1 MLFSSYFSSQT
12 TRCKIQL
19 DSDVK
24 AIDDKIKW
32 QGSVSARHVILHFL
46 PLVGHNF
53 WLVYYRFKC
62 KGNLC
67 KYGLCYTWVQILL
80 QIGPLLRLGSKCCY
94 GKDNYYAWV
103 QMLLQMGHLLH
114 LGPVITLSVPSTTC
128 LRGVGGVVEVFKKM
142 LTASPLLPSSL
153 FSLARFFA
161 ACALFSLLVRPFYL
175 STLTES
181 LAEARTKSANAQIR
195 VVNEFPRSQLQKLLL
210 MMSLSIQK

>member
-46 PLVGHNF
+46 PLIGHNF
-53 WLVYYRFKC
+53 WLVYYRFKY
-62 KGNLC
+62 KGNL
-67 KYGLCYTWVQILL
+67 WVQMLL

-94 GKDNYYAWV
+94 GNDNYYAWV

-142 LTASPLLPSSL
+142 LTASPLLPSRL

-161 ACALFSLLVRPFYL
+161 ACALFFLLVHSFHS

-181 LAEARTKSANAQIR
+181 LAEARTNYANAQIR
-195 VVNEFPRSQLQKLLL
+195 VVNEFPRSQLH
-210 MMSLSIQK
+210 

>member
-32 QGSVSARHVILHFL
+32 QGSVSARHVILQFL
-46 PLVGHNF
+46 PLIGHNF

-67 KYGLCYTWVQILL
+67 KYGLYYTWVQTLL
-80 QIGPLLRLGSKCCY
+80 QI
-94 GKDNYYAWV
+94 
-103 QMLLQMGHLLH
+103 GHLLH
-114 LGPVITLSVPSTTC
+114 LGPVISLSVPSTTC
-128 LRGVGGVVEVFKKM
+128 LRGVGGVVDVFKKM
-142 LTASPLLPSSL
+142 LTASPLLLSRL

-161 ACALFSLLVRPFYL
+161 ACALFSLLVRPFHS

-210 MMSLSIQK
+210 MISLSIQKWALSMT

>member
-1 MLFSSYFSSQT
+1 M
-12 TRCKIQL
+12 
-19 DSDVK
+19 K

-46 PLVGHNF
+46 PLIGHNF
-53 WLVYYRFKC
+53 WLVYYRFKY

-67 KYGLCYTWVQILL
+67 KYGLYTRVQMLL

-114 LGPVITLSVPSTTC
+114 LDPVITLSVPSTTF

-142 LTASPLLPSSL
+142 LAASPLLLSRL
-153 FSLARFFA
+153 FTLARFFA
-161 ACALFSLLVRPFYL
+161 ACALFWLLVRPFHS

-181 LAEARTKSANAQIR
+181 LAEARTKFANAQIR

-210 MMSLSIQK
+210 MMSLSIQKWALSMT